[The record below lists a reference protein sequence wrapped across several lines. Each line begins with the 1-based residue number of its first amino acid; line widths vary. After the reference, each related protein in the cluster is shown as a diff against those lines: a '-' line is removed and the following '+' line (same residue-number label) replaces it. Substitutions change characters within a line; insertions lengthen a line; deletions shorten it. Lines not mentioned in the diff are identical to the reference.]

1 MKFIPNEIWITFS
14 KFLALLWFLIMILKT
29 LMFDLWIFIHKI
41 KRCFWW
47 KIAKTVKN
55 GCWKI
60 LKSSVMRVSRMYF
73 LIDQGGIKNW
83 STQLETLWWN
93 SSLSRSIEN
102 SFRSIE
108 CFLRL
113 IKEES
118 RIDQFRQK
126 LYDEILQCLDQL
138 RIPFNR
144 FNVLFDW
151 SNSNQ
156 ESIEWDNDFVMYFFI
171 FLIDW
176 GKGLTDWR
184 H

>member
-1 MKFIPNEIWITFS
+1 MS
-14 KFLALLWFLIMILKT
+14 
-29 LMFDLWIFIHKI
+29 
-41 KRCFWW
+41 
-47 KIAKTVKN
+47 KTVSK
-55 GCWKI
+55 KI
-60 LKSSVMRVSRMYF
+60 LRKIQFYEF
-73 LIDQGGIKNW
+73 GL
-83 STQLETLWWN
+83 
-93 SSLSRSIEN
+93 IEN

-171 FLIDW
+171 FFDRLRKRFNRSKALNFEFFFCFWLSVKTLIKNKVMCDEI
-176 GKGLTDWR
+176 T
-184 H
+184 HNSI